1 LVVHV
6 QRFDA
11 FGAPENPT
19 AQAADVPPRN
29 LRAGYTGHEMDSET
43 GLVNM
48 RGRIYDPRLG
58 RFLQPDPFLRPNSSQ
73 GLNRYSYAFNNPLR
87 WIDPSG
93 FMPEDEET
101 GTVDSA
107 GDGDV
112 GNGDVDEEFPFPP
125 TSAGGESGSESGG
138 EDGSVSGGEDG
149 SEPGGEEG
157 SEPGGEEGSEPRGEE
172 TVCDEEDFE
181 STEEYEDYNDDSEY
195 ESQSTPTGEGAQSD
209 GHDSPT
215 EESAGAAFLWQSI
228 GLPIL
233 DFGPFDLGFEVVT
246 IQGWDDA
253 DGFYIETI
261 FAIGADFGVASYYEG
276 FGFSVNSSGDHNDT
290 AGFHNAPVAVA
301 DGTVV
306 TPVGPVVVGLWDE
319 GNGDWGPYYGMS
331 GPGHTAARIG
341 FSLPDSWTKS

>member
-1 LVVHV
+1 MFAHGRQVAQIDREVRSGISVEQTRYIHADHLGSSSAFTNETGLVVHV

-19 AQAADVPPRN
+19 AQAADVPTRN

-93 FMPEDEET
+93 SLPEDEET

-125 TSAGGESGSESGG
+125 ISAGGESGSESGG
-138 EDGSVSGGEDG
+138 EDGSVSGGEEG

-157 SEPGGEEGSEPRGEE
+157 SEPGGEEGSEPGGEE
-172 TVCDEEDFE
+172 TVCGEEDFE
-181 STEEYEDYNDDSEY
+181 STEKYEDYSDDSEY
-195 ESQSTPTGEGAQSD
+195 ESQSTPRGEGTQSD

-215 EESAGAAFLWQSI
+215 EESGGRRISVAKHRF
-228 GLPIL
+228 
-233 DFGPFDLGFEVVT
+233 
-246 IQGWDDA
+246 A
-253 DGFYIETI
+253 D
-261 FAIGADFGVASYYEG
+261 S
-276 FGFSVNSSGDHNDT
+276 
-290 AGFHNAPVAVA
+290 
-301 DGTVV
+301 
-306 TPVGPVVVGLWDE
+306 GLW
-319 GNGDWGPYYGMS
+319 PV
-331 GPGHTAARIG
+331 
-341 FSLPDSWTKS
+341 